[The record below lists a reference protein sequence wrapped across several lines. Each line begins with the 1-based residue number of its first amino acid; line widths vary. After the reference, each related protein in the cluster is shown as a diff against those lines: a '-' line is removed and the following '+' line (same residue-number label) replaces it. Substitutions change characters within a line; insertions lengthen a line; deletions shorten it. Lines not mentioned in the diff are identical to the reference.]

1 MNRFEDG
8 ISAELVTTEPGLD
21 PLEHRDASTVDVKRG
36 PAVSSRLTSYT
47 VFHIAI
53 SATSFVVFIRV
64 EDRQDR
70 QLF

>member
-1 MNRFEDG
+1 MNRFGDG
-8 ISAELVTTEPGLD
+8 ISAKLVTTEPGLN
-21 PLEHRDASTVDVKRG
+21 PLEYRDASTVDVKRG

-47 VFHIAI
+47 DFHIAN
-53 SATSFVVFIRV
+53 SATSSVVFTRV